1 LEKKGLADQLKAVG
15 CENTT
20 GLYWADEMRVGL
32 IGQTRKVWA
41 PVGVKVKQAREYKRE
56 WSYLN
61 LAVNV
66 LTSQVHWDWT
76 SNMKGESIAPIVKQW
91 EKQGVEVI
99 VWDGARGHYGAAYTD
114 LTLKLIVQPPY
125 SPELN
130 PVERVFEYLRDKV
143 EGTVYGTIAAKKE
156 VVEAELK
163 KLVSAPDKI
172 RSLTSWLWI
181 QNAVTT
187 FSNPNTVFQ

>member
-1 LEKKGLADQLKAVG
+1 MEKKGLADQLKAVG
-15 CENTT
+15 CQNTA

-32 IGQTRKVWA
+32 MGQTKKVWA

-66 LTSQVHWDWT
+66 FTGQTYWDWT
-76 SNMKGESIAPIVKQW
+76 TNMKGESIAPIVRQW

-99 VWDGARGHYGAAYTD
+99 VWDGARGHRGATYEQ
-114 LTLKLIVQPPY
+114 LNSKRIVQPPY

-130 PVERVFEYLRDKV
+130 PVERIFEFLRDKV
-143 EGTVYGTIAAKKE
+143 EGKVYGTIVTKKE
-156 VVEAELK
+156 AVEAELK
-163 KLVSAPDKI
+163 KLISDKI
-172 RSLTSWLWI
+172 CSLTGWAWI
-181 QNAVTT
+181 KQAITLPCE
-187 FSNPNTVFQ
+187 PNTVF